1 MNLRKGLALIFCL
14 LLLACTDSDNQ
25 SAPSRGSRILL
36 TVFEGQ
42 STSDPGIEDLIN
54 SLVAKTLPDI
64 ELRWE
69 VMGWGEKFDAQ
80 IHAKFA
86 SGEVPDIMIGKAQD
100 VATYF
105 PSGNLAPIRPELLRA
120 VQPAAIPTVT
130 VGSEAYGLPYNTFYQ
145 GVLYNKELFRRQG
158 LSVPK
163 TPGQMRTLV
172 ARLKARGLVPFAGN
186 FLENWYVGN
195 IFMQFAIG
203 ELLGRSPNW
212 GTRFRAGQVSFA
224 DSPELTRCFSQ
235 VKLIF
240 DNTWS
245 DAPAIDSTEC
255 DQRFSQGKAAM
266 YVTGSWTLHNVNA
279 LESHPDLGIFPF
291 PNTSG
296 DARLIFEP
304 NITFMKSS
312 KTEHPEAVD
321 RVLKV
326 IFENTD
332 LASRISEFTKT
343 STLLTVSVPEEPLL
357 IQSDLDRYRKQGRM
371 VDATVGNS
379 QLIWSFQAQVASQLQ
394 DWVQGKALLADVI
407 SWADHNRSL
416 SAP

>member
-1 MNLRKGLALIFCL
+1 LVVPVL
-14 LLLACTDSDNQ
+14 LLFLGCS
-25 SAPSRGSRILL
+25 GSEDQTPAHPPRTVV

-54 SLVAKTLPDI
+54 ALVAKTLPDL

-69 VMGWGEKFDAQ
+69 VMGWGEKFEALV
-80 IHAKFA
+80 HAKFA

-100 VATYF
+100 VATYV
-105 PSGNLAPIRPELLRA
+105 PSGNLAPLNGELLQA
-120 VQPAAIPTVT
+120 VQPEALPSVT
-130 VGSEAYGLPYNTFYQ
+130 LDNQAYGLPYNAFFQ
-145 GVLYNKELFRRQG
+145 GVLYDKALFRREG

-163 TPGQMRTLV
+163 TAAEMRDLV
-172 ARLKARGLVPFAGN
+172 ARLRAKGIVPFAGN
-186 FLENWYVGN
+186 LLENWYVGN

-203 ELLGRSPNW
+203 ELLGRSPGW
-212 GTRFRAGQVSFA
+212 GDRFRAGRVSFA
-224 DSPELTRCFSQ
+224 DSKELARCFSQ

-245 DAPAIDSTEC
+245 DAVSIDSTEC

-279 LESHPDLGIFPF
+279 MDRHLDLGIFPF
-291 PNTSG
+291 PNAAG

-312 KTEHPEAVD
+312 KATNPEAVD
-321 RVLKV
+321 RVLRV

-343 STLLTVSVPEEPLL
+343 SSLLTVKVPEEPLL
-357 IQSDLDRYRKQGRM
+357 IQEDLDLYRKESRI
-371 VDATVGNS
+371 VDATLGNS
-379 QLIWSFQAQVASQLQ
+379 QLIWSFQAQVANRLQ
-394 DWVQGKALLADVI
+394 DWIQGKIRLADVTG
-407 SWADHNRSL
+407 WADRNRSL

>member
-1 MNLRKGLALIFCL
+1 MKFRRLLVFPL
-14 LLLACTDSDNQ
+14 LLSFLACSDSDGPGPAH
-25 SAPSRGSRILL
+25 APRTLL

-54 SLVAKTLPDI
+54 ALVAKTLPDI

-69 VMGWGEKFDAQ
+69 VMGWGENFEAL

-100 VATYF
+100 VATYY
-105 PSGNLAPIRPELLRA
+105 PSGNLAPLKGELLH
-120 VQPAAIPTVT
+120 TVEPEALPSVT
-130 VGSEAYGLPYNTFYQ
+130 LDGEAYGLPYNTFYQ
-145 GVLYNKELFRRQG
+145 GVLYDKALFRREG

-163 TPGQMRTLV
+163 TPAQMRELV
-172 ARLKARGLVPFAGN
+172 ARLKAKGIVPFAAN
-186 FLENWYVGN
+186 LLENWYVGN

-203 ELLGRSPNW
+203 ELLGRSRDW
-212 GTRFRAGQVSFA
+212 GARFRSGRVSFA
-224 DSPELTRCFSQ
+224 TSQELAQCFSQ
-235 VKLIF
+235 VNLIF

-245 DAPAIDSTEC
+245 DATAIDSTEC

-266 YVTGSWTLHNVNA
+266 YVTGSWTLHNVTA
-279 LESHPDLGIFPF
+279 VDKHPDLGIFPF
-291 PNTSG
+291 PNTTG

-312 KTEHPEAVD
+312 KTENPEAVD

-343 STLLTVSVPEEPLL
+343 SSLLTVNVPEEPLL
-357 IQSDLDRYRKQGRM
+357 IQDDLDRYRKQGRV
-371 VDATVGNS
+371 VDATRGNS
-379 QLIWSFQAQVASQLQ
+379 QLIWTFQAQVANRLQ
-394 DWVQGKALLADVI
+394 DWIQGKLRLADVTD
-407 SWADHNRSL
+407 WADRNRGL